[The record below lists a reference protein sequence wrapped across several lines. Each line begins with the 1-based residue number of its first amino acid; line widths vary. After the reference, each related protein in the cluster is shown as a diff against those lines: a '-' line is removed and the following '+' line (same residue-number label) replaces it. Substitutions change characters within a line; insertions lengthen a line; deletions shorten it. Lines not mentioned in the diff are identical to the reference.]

1 MCSYGFATRGVHAE
15 RELYHCVCYVVYFH
29 IICEQSITGKSGKGL
44 VENRYNNS
52 KVPSKRKKFIFSS
65 DWECQYKKQLLVI
78 KKLNRTVTKLERE
91 LAEIKSL
98 LLKVRKDKIQNEVN
112 TKDKKIA
119 EYTSDRKISVTSEV
133 VPNNDLHGKLAKIP
147 LKYGCSY
154 PQNRILLLADSQGR
168 CVSNIMRESMNNY
181 DITCIFKPNAN
192 WECVVDSIDCLASQG
207 RCVSNIMR
215 ESMNNYDIT
224 CIFKPNANWECVVDS
239 FMRESMN
246 NYDITCI
253 FKPNANWECVV
264 DSIDC
269 LAADYGKS
277 DYVIVWAGLNDA
289 FGGRTTSREVFREA
303 LAGVSHT
310 NVILVTVPFLH
321 NRPVLNSFIANV
333 ILVTVPFLHNRPVLN
348 SFIANINNGLG
359 SVTETCDHVFC
370 VDINRGLLSAADF
383 SGSGPHLKHIGK
395 LKVVSAVSSFIES
408 HLSEYKDHQAEKFI
422 NFQNLIFISTVTDN
436 DDEKI
441 SLSRVE
447 APGST
452 VTDNDDEKISL
463 NRVEAPGNSRS
474 NRLTDVRSTHAKGLD
489 KQVAVERRREN

>member
-1 MCSYGFATRGVHAE
+1 MINFLVCGVHAE
-15 RELYHCVCYVVYFH
+15 RELY
-29 IICEQSITGKSGKGL
+29 
-44 VENRYNNS
+44 
-52 KVPSKRKKFIFSS
+52 KRKIIFSS

-119 EYTSDRKISVTSEV
+119 EYTSDR
-133 VPNNDLHGKLAKIP
+133 
-147 LKYGCSY
+147 
-154 PQNRILLLADSQGR
+154 DSQGR

-192 WECVVDSIDCLASQG
+192 WE
-207 RCVSNIMR
+207 
-215 ESMNNYDIT
+215 
-224 CIFKPNANWECVVDS
+224 F
-239 FMRESMN
+239 
-246 NYDITCI
+246 
-253 FKPNANWECVV
+253 VV

-269 LAADYGKS
+269 LAADYGKLRQ
-277 DYVIVWAGLNDA
+277 YVIVWTGLNDA
-289 FGGRTTSREVFREA
+289 SYNIEGA

-310 NVILVTVPFLH
+310 NVILVTALAGVSH
-321 NRPVLNSFIANV
+321 TNV

-359 SVTETCDHVFC
+359 SVTETCDHV
-370 VDINRGLLSAADF
+370 L
-383 SGSGPHLKHIGK
+383 PHLKHIGK

-408 HLSEYKDHQAEKFI
+408 HLSEYKDHQAGKFI

-447 APGST
+447 APG
-452 VTDNDDEKISL
+452 
-463 NRVEAPGNSRS
+463 NSRS

-489 KQVAVERRREN
+489 KQVAVEQIAITDVRSTHAKGLDKQVAVEQIAITGAVDYNSRVETTDGAGNLREFRTDSGEESGQEFSDDSTDESDDTVIEQSESNFM